1 MAEHP
6 QTLVVF
12 HAHPDDEALLTAGT
26 MAAAAAR
33 GHRVVLVVATDGALG
48 LADESAHGAKGD
60 ALAATRSRE
69 LAASAAALGVARTVR
84 LGYADSGS
92 GPEVFPDPPG
102 GRRFVR
108 VPVDEAARALATVLL
123 EESADVLTTYDP
135 AGGYGHRDHVRVHEV
150 GARAAELAREQG
162 RDVRV
167 LWATVPRELIGRG
180 IDLAMKVYRFPP
192 DFDRSSFDT
201 AYSPGSRITHR
212 VPVRRNARAKRAA
225 MRAHASQASGG
236 EGDRTLGVLSRLPWP
251 LFGLVLGREWFVEP
265 AAGPTGHPA
274 TDVFEVAT

>member
-1 MAEHP
+1 RVYTSYVCFFFQAEDGIRYRNVTGV
-6 QTLVVF
+6 QTC
-12 HAHPDDEALLTAGT
+12 ALPI
-26 MAAAAAR
+26 
-33 GHRVVLVVATDGALG
+33 
-48 LADESAHGAKGD
+48 S
-60 ALAATRSRE
+60 
-69 LAASAAALGVARTVR
+69 
-84 LGYADSGS
+84 
-92 GPEVFPDPPG
+92 
-102 GRRFVR
+102 
-108 VPVDEAARALATVLL
+108 
-123 EESADVLTTYDP
+123 
-135 AGGYGHRDHVRVHEV
+135 
-150 GARAAELAREQG
+150 
-162 RDVRV
+162 
-167 LWATVPRELIGRG
+167 
-180 IDLAMKVYRFPP
+180 MKVYRFPP